1 MMKPVS
7 AVDNSN
13 YHLLGNQLKGES
25 HSSRMARVHAMQR
38 GQGEPTLQ
46 PLGSF
51 NGSLSAAWASPL
63 LLAGAVGLA
72 IGAYNSRPD
81 GQPRSKKQGKEGA
94 TKAAL
99 AGASLAIV
107 MHGGYKGLD
116 WSALSNGE
124 FTLPWIVPIPWS
136 APEFLGVVLSA
147 SLAAAMMHGVGRWTT
162 LA

>member
-1 MMKPVS
+1 MMMKPVS

-46 PLGSF
+46 PMGSF

-81 GQPRSKKQGKEGA
+81 GQPRSKKQGKKGA
-94 TKAAL
+94 TQAAL
-99 AGASLAIV
+99 AGAGVAIV

-116 WSALSNGE
+116 WSVLSDS
-124 FTLPWIVPIPWS
+124 WA
-136 APEFLGVVLSA
+136 APEFLGVVGISA
-147 SLAAAMMHGVGRWTT
+147 LAAAMMHGVGRWTT